1 MKLISAKW
9 SGAAA
14 VCMALSLVA
23 GYSQPFTPPSEAPRS
38 ETGVNQEAGQV
49 TLSPGVAEVVKL
61 AESGVNDDVT
71 TAYIQNSTSP
81 FNLSSADILYLKDVG
96 LSSQVVTAM
105 LSRDAAL
112 RNQPYIPPG
121 QPQAPQP
128 EPQPV
133 EAPLTPPAEPVVA
146 TPPPAYVSDP
156 PPEVNYFYN
165 DLSPYGSWVQLEG
178 YGWCWQPR
186 TVIVNRG
193 WRPYC
198 DGGHWVYSDAGWFW
212 QSDYSW
218 GWAAFHYGRWQLHER
233 CGWVWLPDTVWAP
246 AWVTWRVSGDHCG
259 WAPLPP
265 HAYFDAHSGYRFNGV
280 SVGVNFDF
288 GLHEDRFTFVA
299 IRDFRERDLGHRRL
313 PPTEVKNVYN
323 HTTVINNYV
332 VNNNT
337 IVNKGIPVEKVAAVT
352 HTQIKQVAIRD
363 VPANSGGV
371 FNARASNKNETA
383 VYRPQLK
390 APARTVPMVAQK
402 VDNNRPVIQHAAVVP
417 VKQPARPAAGNVPFV
432 APNTPRRTQT
442 DVPNSRRQ
450 PSQNGAAPGFP
461 NQRTQ
466 VPSVHQPV
474 TSAASAS
481 QGHQPVVSAPP
492 SSTLQHPEVVKTPSQ
507 PADTHKPSPGA
518 QPYQANGSTQKGMNN
533 GVDVRNSQT
542 PNPHVYYP
550 KSYYQPPAAQRPQSQ
565 NYQSQR
571 TVQQPVQQ
579 QPRDNRQD
587 NNGPGGQS
595 RP

>member
-1 MKLISAKW
+1 MRLITARW
-9 SGAAA
+9 FGAVAFL
-14 VCMALSLVA
+14 VMPLVA
-23 GYSQPFTPPSEAPRS
+23 GYSQPLTPPSEAPADP
-38 ETGVNQEAGQV
+38 GAAQV
-49 TLSPGVAEVVKL
+49 TLAPSVVEVVKL
-61 AESGVNDDVT
+61 VESSVSDEVT
-71 TAYIQNSTSP
+71 MAYIQNSTTP
-81 FNLSSADILYLKDVG
+81 YNLSSSDILYLKDVG

-105 LSRDAAL
+105 LSRDTTL
-112 RNQPYIPPG
+112 KKQQPYVQPG
-121 QPQAPQP
+121 QPQVPQP

-133 EAPLTPPAEPVVA
+133 EAPLTPPAIQTEA
-146 TPPPAYVSDP
+146 IPPPAYVSNP

-186 TVIVNRG
+186 TVIVNHE

-198 DGGHWVYSDAGWFW
+198 DGGHWVYSDAGWYW

-218 GWAAFHYGRWQLHER
+218 GWAAFHYGRWHRHER

-265 HAYFDAHSGYRFNGV
+265 HAYFDAHSGYRYNGV
-280 SVGVNFDF
+280 SVGVDFDF

-299 IRDFRERDLGHRRL
+299 IKDFRERDLGHRRL

-352 HTQIKQVAIRD
+352 HTQINKVAIRD
-363 VPANSGGV
+363 VPTNSGGA

-390 APARTVPMVAQK
+390 APARAVPMVAQK
-402 VDNNRPVIQHAAVVP
+402 VDNSHPVIQHAAVAP
-417 VKQPARPAAGNVPFV
+417 VKPATRAAAGNVSYV
-432 APNTPRRTQT
+432 APNTPRRSPT
-442 DVPNSRRQ
+442 DAANSQRQ
-450 PSQNGAAPGFP
+450 ANVNGTTPGLP

-466 VPSVHQPV
+466 VSNVHQPV
-474 TSAASAS
+474 IPVPPSPQT
-481 QGHQPVVSAPP
+481 HQPVASTPTAPAV
-492 SSTLQHPEVVKTPSQ
+492 QHPEVVKPS
-507 PADTHKPSPGA
+507 THNTDVYKPPTAA
-518 QPYQANGSTQKGMNN
+518 QPYQANGVTQRPVIN
-533 GVDVRNSQT
+533 GTDTRNSQNQN
-542 PNPHVYYP
+542 PNSHVYYP
-550 KSYYQPPAAQRPQSQ
+550 KSYYQPPVTQRPQNS
-565 NYQSQR
+565 QSQR
-571 TVQQPVQQ
+571 PVQQ
-579 QPRDNRQD
+579 QPREDRQD
-587 NNGPGGQS
+587 NNNGPAGQS
-595 RP
+595 KPDRS

>member
-1 MKLISAKW
+1 M
-9 SGAAA
+9 
-14 VCMALSLVA
+14 VLSLVA
-23 GYSQPFTPPSEAPRS
+23 GYSQPLTPPSETAI
-38 ETGVNQEAGQV
+38 NQGAGQV

-71 TAYIQNSTSP
+71 TAYIQNSTTP
-81 FNLSSADILYLKDVG
+81 FNLLSSDILYLKDVG

-112 RNQPYIPPG
+112 KAQQPYAQPG
-121 QPQAPQP
+121 QPQVPQP
-128 EPQPV
+128 ESQPV
-133 EAPLTPPAEPVVA
+133 EAPLTPPAASVDA
-146 TPPPAYVSDP
+146 TPPPAYVSNP

-186 TVIVNRG
+186 TVIVNHG

-218 GWAAFHYGRWQLHER
+218 GWAAFHYGRWQLHDR

-246 AWVTWRVSGDHCG
+246 AWVTWRISGDHCG

-265 HAYFDAHSGYRFNGV
+265 HAYFDVHSGYRFNGV

-299 IRDFRERDLGHRRL
+299 IKDFRERDLGHRRL

-363 VPANSGGV
+363 VPANSGGA
-371 FNARASNKNETA
+371 FNARASNKNEAA

-402 VDNNRPVIQHAAVVP
+402 VDNSHPVIQHAAVVP
-417 VKQPARPAAGNVPFV
+417 VKQPARSAAGNVPYV
-432 APNTPRRTQT
+432 APNTPRRSPTA
-442 DVPNSRRQ
+442 VPDNRR
-450 PSQNGAAPGFP
+450 PPNVNGTAPGFP

-466 VPSVHQPV
+466 VPNAHQPV
-474 TSAASAS
+474 TPVPSSA
-481 QGHQPVVSAPP
+481 QTHQPVVSAP
-492 SSTLQHPEVVKTPSQ
+492 SSPNIQHSEVTKHPSQ
-507 PADTHKPSPGA
+507 AADVYKPPTGV
-518 QPYQANGSTQKGMNN
+518 QPYQANGSTQRAINN
-533 GVDVRNSQT
+533 GGDVRNSQT
-542 PNPHVYYP
+542 PNPHIYYP
-550 KSYYQPPAAQRPQSQ
+550 KSYYQPPVTQRSQ
-565 NYQSQR
+565 NYQNQR
-571 TVQQPVQQ
+571 PSQQPVQQ
-579 QPRDNRQD
+579 QPRENRQD
-587 NNGPGGQS
+587 NNNGPAGQS
-595 RP
+595 KP